1 MLYEIINKIQRI
13 QNQIL
18 DYIIIVSTKNSY
30 NFGSIETPNSTRF
43 EYQDD
48 KADRF
53 RKKHPALEEGRSAF

>member
-30 NFGSIETPNSTRF
+30 NFGSTKVQSKFHEIRISRRQSGSF
-43 EYQDD
+43 
-48 KADRF
+48 
-53 RKKHPALEEGRSAF
+53 